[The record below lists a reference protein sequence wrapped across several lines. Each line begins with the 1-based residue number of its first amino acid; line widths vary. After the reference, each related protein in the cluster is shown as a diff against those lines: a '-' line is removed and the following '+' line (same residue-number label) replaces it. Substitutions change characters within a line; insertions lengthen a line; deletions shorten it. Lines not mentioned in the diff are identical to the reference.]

1 MLRPVCILNAN
12 TEYSVGRWGTFTE
25 REANIHRQ
33 KHLPLFSN
41 LRLTVSDKNKTK
53 QNICAAL
60 HLSAKSLKLFL

>member
-1 MLRPVCILNAN
+1 MQTLNI
-12 TEYSVGRWGTFTE
+12 VWGTFTE

-41 LRLTVSDKNKTK
+41 LRFTVSDKKK

-60 HLSAKSLKLFL
+60 HLSAKSVKLFL